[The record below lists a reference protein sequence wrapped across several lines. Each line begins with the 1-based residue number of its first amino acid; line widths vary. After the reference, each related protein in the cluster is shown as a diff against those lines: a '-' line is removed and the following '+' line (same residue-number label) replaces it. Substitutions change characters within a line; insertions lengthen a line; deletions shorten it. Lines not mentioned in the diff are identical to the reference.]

1 MLITKRM
8 LLKAAL
14 TITLG
19 VSAALSLQAQAAQPE
34 LGKEYKNLRQ
44 PQPTDTGKKIEVIEF
59 FAYYCPHCYALEPIL
74 ADWVKKQGDRI
85 VYKRFHVSMPGVE
98 SQFKL
103 FNALDSLGKV
113 EEYQSRVFDAL
124 HQQRNRLMSDD
135 QVAEF
140 IAKTKLD
147 KATFFSAYNSFTVK
161 MKLNRVERVMSDY
174 EIGSWP
180 TIIVDGRFMTS
191 PSMAVA
197 GKGRVTEQQQNEAL
211 LPMLDW
217 LVAKAQKGKS
227 TAK

>member
-1 MLITKRM
+1 MITKRM

-14 TITLG
+14 SMTLG
-19 VSAALSLQAQAAQPE
+19 MSLATVLPAQAAQPE
-34 LGKEYKNLRQ
+34 QGKEYKTLRQ

-85 VYKRFHVSMPGVE
+85 VYKRYHVMNPGIE

-103 FNALDSLGKV
+103 FNALESLGKV
-113 EEYQSRVFDAL
+113 DEYQTKVFEAF
-124 HQQRNRLMSDD
+124 HQQRNRLVTDE

-140 IAKTKLD
+140 VSKTKLD

-161 MKLNRVERVMSDY
+161 MKLNRVQRVMADY
-174 EIGSWP
+174 EIESWP
-180 TIIVDGRFMTS
+180 TIIVDGRLMTS
-191 PSMAVA
+191 PSMAVE

-211 LPMLDW
+211 LPVLDW
-217 LVAKAQKGKS
+217 LVAKAQKEKS
-227 TAK
+227 AK